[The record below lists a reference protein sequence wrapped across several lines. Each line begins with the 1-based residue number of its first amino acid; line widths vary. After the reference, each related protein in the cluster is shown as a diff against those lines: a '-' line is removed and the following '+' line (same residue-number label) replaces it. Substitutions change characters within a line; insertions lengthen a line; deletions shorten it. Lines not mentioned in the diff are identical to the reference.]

1 MKKQKKN
8 TKTPSRS
15 VMQPDTPRDSF
26 VESDTKLIE
35 FLWLTCENA
44 SSNNSLI
51 KSKVQTKI
59 LNGLGQAIEKPYKN
73 SFKPQFN

>member
-51 KSKVQTKI
+51 KS
-59 LNGLGQAIEKPYKN
+59 
-73 SFKPQFN
+73 